1 MHPDLVRAVYH
12 LAADW
17 HSGQWPRGYRL
28 LCHAYNYALRHGID
42 LDRQTRASRKLYRQL
57 ERRYAHNL

>member
-1 MHPDLVRAVYH
+1 MNRNLVRAVYH

-17 HSGQWPRGYRL
+17 YSGQWSRGYRL
-28 LCHAYNYALRHGID
+28 LCCVQRYARKHNID

-57 ERRYAHNL
+57 ERRYAHVL